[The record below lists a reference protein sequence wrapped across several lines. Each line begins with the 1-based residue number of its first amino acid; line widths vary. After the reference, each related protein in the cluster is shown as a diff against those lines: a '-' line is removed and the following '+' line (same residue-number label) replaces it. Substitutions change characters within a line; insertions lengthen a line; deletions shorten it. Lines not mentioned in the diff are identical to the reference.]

1 MRRKPRA
8 RERFQVSQESRKVSR
23 LSAMLRPTVLKSFAA
38 FLSPDGRRF
47 AARLVRA
54 VMCCR
59 EPWLRARARVS
70 VLACLEAFL
79 FNQQERFMSMVST
92 ASTSPPAMAGIIPLS
107 PMPDVIAAIAAGRP
121 VLVLDDAERENEADI
136 ICAAERI
143 TPNVMAKMIREGS
156 GIVCLCIT
164 PDKASQLKLRPMVE
178 INRSRYA
185 TAFTQSIEAAHGVS
199 TGVSAADRVQTIQCA
214 LRSTLERSEI
224 VSPGHVFPLIA
235 RPGGT
240 LERDGHTEAAVDL
253 AVLAG
258 LAPAG
263 VLCELM
269 NPDGTMARGEQ
280 VRAFAQDHGLPCT
293 TVAAVADFRQRESQ
307 RSA

>member
-1 MRRKPRA
+1 M
-8 RERFQVSQESRKVSR
+8 
-23 LSAMLRPTVLKSFAA
+23 
-38 FLSPDGRRF
+38 
-47 AARLVRA
+47 
-54 VMCCR
+54 
-59 EPWLRARARVS
+59 
-70 VLACLEAFL
+70 
-79 FNQQERFMSMVST
+79 MVST
-92 ASTSPPAMAGIIPLS
+92 STPASSDAIDLA
-107 PMPDVIAAIAAGRP
+107 PMPEVIAQVRAGRP
-121 VLVLDDAERENEADI
+121 VLVLDDAQRENEADL
-136 ICAAERI
+136 ICAAELV
-143 TPNVMAKMIREGS
+143 TPAVMAMLIREGS
-156 GIVCLCIT
+156 GIVCLCIP
-164 PDKASQLKLRPMVE
+164 PDKASALRLRPMVE
-178 INRSRYA
+178 ANRSRFA

-214 LRSTLERSEI
+214 LRTTLERNEI

-280 VRAFAQDHGLPCT
+280 VARFARENGLRCT
-293 TVAAVADFRQRESQ
+293 TVAAIAAWRR
-307 RSA
+307 AL